1 MFAIGTGTGP
11 YSVLDKVQCDVRFKH
26 YNFEV
31 SVNMTSSLVTINPLA
46 SSTHDMDP
54 TSAAIGIGFG
64 TIPQLVMRQV
74 TFLLMVNTNLYT
86 SVLGNMF
93 LSNIMNVATA
103 RNGSVNDTSVILE
116 GISSS
121 LESMIDDI
129 LVGIGSAQLEIAGT
143 TSGVIANA
151 TIATMRLGDFQ
162 YAVTVTVLNFLA
174 VIVYLVEC
182 VCTRGWKGM
191 PVFDHNDIASTGVI
205 VVVSWGGPEVG
216 DAVAA
221 AHKVNGTL
229 WLGDARNM
237 AGGQTRMTLVNQRSL
252 LGYVGA

>member
-1 MFAIGTGTGP
+1 
-11 YSVLDKVQCDVRFKH
+11 
-26 YNFEV
+26 
-31 SVNMTSSLVTINPLA
+31 
-46 SSTHDMDP
+46 MDP

-74 TFLLMVNTNLYT
+74 TFLSMVNTNLYT

-116 GISSS
+116 

-129 LVGIGSAQLEIAGT
+129 LVGIGSAQLEIAGGNSSVVNA
-143 TSGVIANA
+143 TSGIIANA
-151 TIATMRLGDFQ
+151 TIATMRVGNFQ
-162 YAVTVTVLNFLA
+162 HAVTVTVLNFLV

-182 VCTRGWKGM
+182 VRTRGWKGM
-191 PVFDHNDIASTGVI
+191 PMLDYNDIASVI
-205 VVVSWGGPEVG
+205 VVVSRSGPEVG

-237 AGGQTRMTLVNQRSL
+237 AGGQTRMTLGECDGMPTLQIIAVDEDSEQVCLRNEDKEYFFSTWDI
-252 LGYVGA
+252 